1 MKGNLTMKRIVLLIV
16 IVLLAAI
23 VIKGP
28 DSLIGLA
35 KMSRSASDNGGSL
48 PNVIG
53 KATGVTGKKVLV
65 AYFSWGGNT
74 REVAKLIHSKTG
86 GDLFEIKKETP
97 YPKEYKPTTD
107 VGKQEVEQDARPK
120 LAGPLPDLKQYDV
133 IVLGYP
139 IWWYIEP
146 MPVKTFVEAQDLSGK
161 TILPFATS
169 GGSGIEGSVAD
180 LRKTLPK
187 SQVKDGLLANMTG
200 GIDRWLKENG
210 HAWTM
215 PFIKYALQ
223 NEVYVGDVMLQKY
236 FTESPVSKKLV
247 KNTGQ
252 LQRYYIS
259 NNHEPI
265 IDRETF
271 DKVQAKI
278 KANFE
283 FNPSAHWI
291 VKPYCFTSKI
301 VCGKC
306 GNHFYKGLTKT
317 NMVDGLCEHYVCLGK
332 HKKGLK
338 FCNARGIRGNRLRAA
353 CCDVLGIDE
362 FDENLFSK
370 QIEKIVTTDTDVLEF
385 YFYDGR
391 MKTAKIHYFSQEEKK
406 HTDPHTK
413 VFGYAWSSN
422 GYQMITNECEAVKLM
437 YQYYSEGAAIIE
449 ISRRLE
455 AQGFKARTAIS
466 RKLITRVLDSD
477 FYIGHR
483 TIKGQFTESGEDEFI
498 ENDHEPLIDLELN
511 RKVKERRREELKK
524 FFNSRKKS
532 AE

>member
-139 IWWYIEP
+139 IWWYI
-146 MPVKTFVEAQDLSGK
+146 D
-161 TILPFATS
+161 PFATS

-210 HAWTM
+210 
-215 PFIKYALQ
+215 
-223 NEVYVGDVMLQKY
+223 
-236 FTESPVSKKLV
+236 LV
-247 KNTGQ
+247 K
-252 LQRYYIS
+252 
-259 NNHEPI
+259 
-265 IDRETF
+265 
-271 DKVQAKI
+271 
-278 KANFE
+278 
-283 FNPSAHWI
+283 
-291 VKPYCFTSKI
+291 
-301 VCGKC
+301 
-306 GNHFYKGLTKT
+306 
-317 NMVDGLCEHYVCLGK
+317 
-332 HKKGLK
+332 
-338 FCNARGIRGNRLRAA
+338 
-353 CCDVLGIDE
+353 
-362 FDENLFSK
+362 
-370 QIEKIVTTDTDVLEF
+370 
-385 YFYDGR
+385 
-391 MKTAKIHYFSQEEKK
+391 
-406 HTDPHTK
+406 
-413 VFGYAWSSN
+413 
-422 GYQMITNECEAVKLM
+422 
-437 YQYYSEGAAIIE
+437 
-449 ISRRLE
+449 
-455 AQGFKARTAIS
+455 
-466 RKLITRVLDSD
+466 
-477 FYIGHR
+477 
-483 TIKGQFTESGEDEFI
+483 
-498 ENDHEPLIDLELN
+498 
-511 RKVKERRREELKK
+511 
-524 FFNSRKKS
+524 
-532 AE
+532 